1 MGPNLGPLDGQD
13 LGGASRVR
21 SVGAGGSASFSAE
34 LLRSGHTFVLK
45 AWEKRRGLVISIQQF
60 GQELYFASGTKIYFE
75 GVVSMDGVRR
85 ISEFRMGLICVMA
98 AAALGGC
105 AASNSGSGP
114 TAASLPAGETCGSIK
129 SQLNRLD
136 AKGVQ
141 AYVQA
146 QGEGKKLSGA
156 QKTDADNYN
165 RLLNEYLGARCHV

>member
-1 MGPNLGPLDGQD
+1 MN
-13 LGGASRVR
+13 
-21 SVGAGGSASFSAE
+21 
-34 LLRSGHTFVLK
+34 
-45 AWEKRRGLVISIQQF
+45 
-60 GQELYFASGTKIYFE
+60 
-75 GVVSMDGVRR
+75 GVRR
-85 ISEFRMGLICVMA
+85 ISEFRMGLLCALA
-98 AAALGGC
+98 AAGLGGC
-105 AASNSGSGP
+105 AASNSGGGP

-146 QGEGKKLSGA
+146 QGEGKKLSGS